1 MRIVGVRGC
10 VVSRI
15 VDNPPAPGTRE
26 HTRMITASKVPA
38 ILGISRFKSQ
48 YSMWHEMHGD
58 VDPEVL
64 DPDRMA
70 WGHIAEPSLA
80 GWWVHK
86 HPGAKLNPRRNGTFE
101 IAYSSDALPFPN
113 IATLDRRAYL
123 PTAPRDQRFHIVEC
137 KTAMTLDDW
146 GRPSE
151 EDSVPADYYAQ
162 VMFQMGVSGIH
173 RASAVVLGPFGQPEI
188 HDLEFEQGEFDAII
202 DRCVSWQAS
211 LEMGLPPALDTSVST
226 YETVRGL
233 HPDIDPKGE
242 VQITLEEAVAYLDTA
257 VGEDDAKA
265 AHRDAKIQVMQRMG
279 DAKYLKCGDVKIAH
293 REARGDKPPFVKFN
307 KKANLT
313 DA

>member
-1 MRIVGVRGC
+1 MARIVE
-10 VVSRI
+10 
-15 VDNPPAPGTRE
+15 NPPQPGTPE
-26 HTRMITASKVPA
+26 HTAMITASKVPA

-48 YSMWHEMHGD
+48 YTVWHEMAGL
-58 VDPEVL
+58 VDPEPL
-64 DPDRMA
+64 DEDRMA
-70 WGHIAEPSLA
+70 WGHIAEASLA
-80 GWWVHK
+80 GWWLHK

-101 IAYSSDALPFPN
+101 IAYTSDELPFPN

-123 PTAPRDQRFHIVEC
+123 PTAPRDQRFHIVEN

-146 GRPSE
+146 GHPGE

-173 RASAVVLGPFGQPEI
+173 RASAVVLGPFGLPEI
-188 HDLEFEQGEFDAII
+188 HDIVFNQAEFDAIV
-202 DRCVSWQAS
+202 DKLVDWQAS
-211 LEMGLPPALDTSVST
+211 LEMGLAPTLDSSVST

-242 VQITLEEAVAYLDTA
+242 VQITLEDAVSYLDTA